1 MKSTGKRTGSGERGK
16 RSSTG
21 SSKDNKRK
29 GASSKSSSSRYRDD
43 AYKSDRGSK
52 TSSDRS
58 SQRDAREERSTR
70 SSSARPSRAGKGG
83 EERSYGS
90 SRLEGSNTRST
101 GYSKPGGRSTG
112 GAKRPYTRSDESGE
126 RSSYSRGASSD
137 RKPYTRSADGG
148 SKRPY
153 TRSEEGGE
161 RKPYNRSASSDR
173 KPYTRSS
180 DTGAK
185 RPYTR
190 SEEGGERKTY
200 GRSSPGD
207 RKPYTRAAASER
219 RPYTRSEEG
228 GERKPYGRSE
238 ETSGAK
244 RPYTHRSED
253 GERSTFNR
261 EDRDFKSRT
270 RKATG
275 DTGDAKP
282 RGRRS
287 TEVRLNKFLSN
298 AGIASRRDA
307 DKLIELGLVS
317 VNGKVVTEL
326 GHKIDPAKD
335 VVRYDSVVLKPE
347 PMRYVLLNK
356 PKDYMTTLEETD
368 KRKSVMALIDNA
380 CNERIYPVGRLDRQ
394 TTGLLLFTN
403 DGDIAKRLT
412 NPQMNIPKLYH
423 VETVEKIRGEH
434 LDAFRAGVEIEDGFA
449 KVEDIAFVNDDTH
462 QVGVRI
468 DSGRSRIVRHL
479 FEHFG
484 YTIKKLD
491 RVMYAG
497 LTKKDL
503 PRGRYRHLSEQEVN
517 FLRMIR

>member
-1 MKSTGKRTGSGERGK
+1 
-16 RSSTG
+16 
-21 SSKDNKRK
+21 
-29 GASSKSSSSRYRDD
+29 
-43 AYKSDRGSK
+43 
-52 TSSDRS
+52 
-58 SQRDAREERSTR
+58 
-70 SSSARPSRAGKGG
+70 
-83 EERSYGS
+83 
-90 SRLEGSNTRST
+90 
-101 GYSKPGGRSTG
+101 
-112 GAKRPYTRSDESGE
+112 
-126 RSSYSRGASSD
+126 
-137 RKPYTRSADGG
+137 
-148 SKRPY
+148 
-153 TRSEEGGE
+153 
-161 RKPYNRSASSDR
+161 
-173 KPYTRSS
+173 
-180 DTGAK
+180 
-185 RPYTR
+185 
-190 SEEGGERKTY
+190 
-200 GRSSPGD
+200 
-207 RKPYTRAAASER
+207 
-219 RPYTRSEEG
+219 
-228 GERKPYGRSE
+228 
-238 ETSGAK
+238 
-244 RPYTHRSED
+244 
-253 GERSTFNR
+253 
-261 EDRDFKSRT
+261 
-270 RKATG
+270 
-275 DTGDAKP
+275 
-282 RGRRS
+282 
-287 TEVRLNKFLSN
+287 VRLNKFLSN